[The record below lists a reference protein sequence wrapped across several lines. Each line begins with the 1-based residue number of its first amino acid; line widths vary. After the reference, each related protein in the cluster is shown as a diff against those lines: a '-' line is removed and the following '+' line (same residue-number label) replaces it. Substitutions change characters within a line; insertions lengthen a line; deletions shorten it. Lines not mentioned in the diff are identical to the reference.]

1 MQGKGERRKQT
12 NKKLQ
17 NPNPV
22 PNNLPGGSS
31 KPTREED
38 STWAQHEGWVFGTG
52 FFLVWNPMV
61 WYIVDH

>member
-1 MQGKGERRKQT
+1 MPGKRREKKTNKQ
-12 NKKLQ
+12 KKLQ

-38 STWAQHEGWVFGTG
+38 STWAQHEGWVEEET
-52 FFLVWNPMV
+52 
-61 WYIVDH
+61 